1 MMSLFQQSGISLV
14 LASASTVR
22 ADMLRGAGL
31 RFDVRPSPVDED
43 AVKSALKSERGE
55 ITGEDL
61 ATILA
66 QTKATSVSEQEPS
79 ALVIGADQ
87 VLGFEGRFYD
97 KPKDMDE
104 ARDALIAMRGKTHVL
119 HTATA
124 CAEAGDVIWHHES
137 SVTLTMRDF
146 SNDFLGTYLAACGED
161 ILTSVG
167 AYKLEGPGAQ
177 LFERIEGDYFS
188 VLGLPLLP
196 LLQFLRSRGAIES

>member
-1 MMSLFQQSGISLV
+1 MSLFQQSGINLV

-22 ADMLRGAGL
+22 AEMLSGAGL
-31 RFDVRPSPVDED
+31 RFDVRRSPVDED
-43 AVKSALKSERGE
+43 AVKAALKSERGE

-66 QTKATSVSEQEPS
+66 QTKATAVSELETS
-79 ALVIGADQ
+79 SLVIGADQ
-87 VLGFEGRFYD
+87 VLAFEGRFYD

-104 ARDALIAMRGKTHVL
+104 ARQALIAMRGKTHVL
-119 HTATA
+119 HTAAA
-124 CAEAGDVIWHHES
+124 CAESGTVVWHHES

-196 LLQFLRSRGAIES
+196 LLRFLRSHGAVES

>member
-1 MMSLFQQSGISLV
+1 MTSLFQQSGIAIV
-14 LASASTVR
+14 LASASRVR

-31 RFDVRPSPVDED
+31 RFDVRPSALDED
-43 AVKSALKSERGE
+43 AVKSALKSGPGGIAGE
-55 ITGEDL
+55 EL
-61 ATILA
+61 AAVLA
-66 QTKATSVSEQEPS
+66 QAKATCVSQRDPS

-104 ARDALIAMRGKTHVL
+104 ARDALAAMRAKTHTL
-119 HTATA
+119 HTAAA
-124 CAEAGDVIWHHES
+124 CALAGDVIWHHES
-137 SVTLTMRDF
+137 SAALTMRDF
-146 SNDFLGTYLAACGED
+146 SNRFLGTYLAACGEG
-161 ILTSVG
+161 ILTGVG

-196 LLQFLRSRGAIES
+196 LLRFLRGHGAIES